1 MNIKEKKKE
10 KKKKEDIKLDF
21 NIEKNLTPYKEI
33 LQTKKS
39 IKKHINLNRIVD
51 DKNKEIFNLIKKRI
65 GLPKSK
71 KKKPNSLI
79 KFEKGLKKY
88 MIKNHFINNINEY
101 EGNLFN
107 SKIRTNFKEKIDF
120 GHLVYYNIKD
130 EENNSEKKINSI
142 KSKYLELSHNYNI
155 KKGYNAFENEYQ
167 KLKFQNKHLRYKL
180 FKNNIENN
188 NQDSNNELFIKH
200 MKNKTQSNF
209 YSPLNLSNNI
219 NNSSNNNTRNS
230 LIFQLTTSINNN
242 SKRRKKIDLK
252 IPKLS
257 IDTKINTEN
266 TNNNQK
272 IILSEPNRK
281 KISFQNLNKKLLKTK
296 LLKRKSLKNLK
307 NTILKKVT
315 ELKTTTNKCNN
326 ELFKIVDSSK
336 IPEKDFRTYMILDM
350 GEILEFKRKKNI
362 NNDTKHFFYKV
373 KNEYEGMEKEK
384 AEILTMTDKVTKL
397 PDNVA
402 LFFVDRIV
410 ESYMKKKDLIDDVC
424 KKISPVLANYKSR
437 ENMILREKLE
447 SNYFNIEKKGICLD
461 FRREKLQGLFNHI
474 FDINNQ
480 IKRSEK
486 KIFSNFRR
494 KSCYS
499 DSDFNELSYENFN
512 EKDDNNINDK
522 NDNNNNDNHNINDK
536 NDNSNNDNNNI
547 NNKKLEE

>member
-1 MNIKEKKKE
+1 
-10 KKKKEDIKLDF
+10 
-21 NIEKNLTPYKEI
+21 
-33 LQTKKS
+33 
-39 IKKHINLNRIVD
+39 
-51 DKNKEIFNLIKKRI
+51 
-65 GLPKSK
+65 
-71 KKKPNSLI
+71 
-79 KFEKGLKKY
+79 
-88 MIKNHFINNINEY
+88 
-101 EGNLFN
+101 
-107 SKIRTNFKEKIDF
+107 
-120 GHLVYYNIKD
+120 
-130 EENNSEKKINSI
+130 
-142 KSKYLELSHNYNI
+142 
-155 KKGYNAFENEYQ
+155 
-167 KLKFQNKHLRYKL
+167 
-180 FKNNIENN
+180 
-188 NQDSNNELFIKH
+188 
-200 MKNKTQSNF
+200 
-209 YSPLNLSNNI
+209 
-219 NNSSNNNTRNS
+219 
-230 LIFQLTTSINNN
+230 
-242 SKRRKKIDLK
+242 
-252 IPKLS
+252 
-257 IDTKINTEN
+257 
-266 TNNNQK
+266 
-272 IILSEPNRK
+272 
-281 KISFQNLNKKLLKTK
+281 
-296 LLKRKSLKNLK
+296 
-307 NTILKKVT
+307 
-315 ELKTTTNKCNN
+315 
-326 ELFKIVDSSK
+326 
-336 IPEKDFRTYMILDM
+336 M